1 MDLRRLWS
9 SRRGV
14 RLGIVAGAGVLLVAA
29 WSFAWLLLAAALL
42 AGLGF
47 AVVRT
52 GLFDEVRSSGAE
64 LDDWQ

>member
-14 RLGIVAGAGVLLVAA
+14 RLGIAAAAGLLLVAA
-29 WSFAWLLLAAALL
+29 WFFAWLLLAAALL
-42 AGLGF
+42 AALGL

-52 GLFDEVRSSGAE
+52 GLFDELRSTSAE